1 MSYNYLFEQAI
12 KLHEAGRLNEAEQIY
27 RQILE
32 VTPENP
38 DVLNLLGLIA
48 QSKNIHTEAI
58 SLFAKALRQ
67 TPQYAPYLFNLGVSY
82 EAIGKYH
89 EALEAYTK
97 VVQLAP
103 AIKETYFKLGTIY
116 KIMGNQPTAI
126 NYYNQALEKD
136 KDYID
141 ALVAKALLS
150 DIPEQTLQSLCQKYN
165 KEPLPKYELSR
176 FYIEHNQ
183 YAKALPLAEEIHQ
196 AFPNTPQFC
205 YILGQIEEHI
215 NEKDKAE
222 QLYRQAIRLNPKYI
236 DALNALAALLSRK
249 SCYQEAEQLFKEVMN
264 LSPQNIAA
272 RINYADML
280 YHAGRLQE
288 AVERYHE
295 ALPLAPNSPELSN
308 NFGIILKDL
317 GEYEE
322 ALGLFF
328 NALGKYKNNDSVSI
342 NIAETLTKLAIQ
354 DSQKAQEI
362 AKNWQK
368 SYPNNIFA
376 RHFNQDNVDKEYS
389 AKLFDNFAPTYEK
402 TLENIQY
409 NLPQEIQNTIGVPKG
424 LIIDLGCGTGKIA
437 ERLKSAD
444 NTFIGVDISQK
455 MLDIAQ
461 TKGLYKEL
469 ICADI
474 LNWLKVKLPKQTSLI
489 IAADVFCYIKD
500 LSEIIQ
506 ACAPYP
512 LCFSIEKS
520 STDKTEFSATGRYQH
535 ATSEINHLLTKN
547 GYSKINQ
554 KLITLRQEDNKNV
567 DGLIFTAE

>member
-1 MSYNYLFEQAI
+1 MSYNFLFEQAI

-32 VTPENP
+32 AVPENP
-38 DVLNLLGLIA
+38 DILNLLGLIA
-48 QSKNIHTEAI
+48 QSKGIHKEAI
-58 SLFAKALRQ
+58 SLFSKAIKQ
-67 TPQYAPYLFNLGVSY
+67 TPQHAPYLFNLGVSY
-82 EAIGKYH
+82 EAMRKYH

-97 VVQLAP
+97 VEQLAP
-103 AIKETYFKLGTIY
+103 EIKETYFKLGTIY

-126 NYYNQALEKD
+126 NYYNKALEKD

-150 DIPEQTLQSLCQKYN
+150 DAPEQTLLSLCKQYN
-165 KEPLPKYELSR
+165 KETLPKYELSC
-176 FYIEHNQ
+176 FYIERKQFN
-183 YAKALPLAEEIHQ
+183 KALPLAEEIYQ
-196 AFPNTPQFC
+196 AFPDTPEFC
-205 YILGQIEEHI
+205 YILGQAEENI
-215 NEKDKAE
+215 NNKDRAE
-222 QLYRQAIRLNPKYI
+222 ELYRQAIKLNPKYI

-249 SCYQEAEQLFKEVMN
+249 SSYQEAEVLFKEVMN

-295 ALPLAPNSPELSN
+295 ALPLAPDSPELSN

-328 NALGKYKNNDSVSI
+328 NALSKYQNNDAVSI
-342 NIAETLTKLAIQ
+342 NIAETLTKLAAQ
-354 DSQKAQEI
+354 NSQKAQEI

-368 SYPNNIFA
+368 SYPDNIFA

-389 AKLFDNFAPTYEK
+389 TKLFDNFAPTYEK
-402 TLENIQY
+402 TLQNIKY
-409 NLPQEIQNTIGVPKG
+409 NLPQEIQNTLGSPKG

-444 NTFIGVDISQK
+444 NTFIGIDISQK
-455 MLDIAQ
+455 MLDIAEP
-461 TKGLYKEL
+461 KDLYEEL

-474 LNWLKVKLPKQTSLI
+474 LSWLKAKLPKQTSLI

-520 STDKTEFSATGRYQH
+520 ATDKTEFSITGRYQH
-535 ATSEINHLLTKN
+535 APNEIKHLLIKN

-554 KLITLRQEDNKNV
+554 KLITLRQEDNTNV